1 MEEQIRSAQ
10 LPSSAEEGVAAT
22 STKYRGASF
31 DGADGVV
38 LVSDRLFMD
47 QHHPVCAEQGRF
59 APFLLATQ
67 PSPPQLRRGVCLSD
81 NDLKLFR
88 QHCVWLGVG
97 QALPAPLRSCQA

>member
-1 MEEQIRSAQ
+1 M
-10 LPSSAEEGVAAT
+10 
-22 STKYRGASF
+22 KYRGASF

-67 PSPPQLRRGVCLSD
+67 PSPPQL
-81 NDLKLFR
+81 
-88 QHCVWLGVG
+88 
-97 QALPAPLRSCQA
+97 